1 MGCADTENFY
11 EQKDSVGFLGF
22 MTKMW
27 YLLKISDGLVNL
39 RAKDIWQNNSALGAF
54 PRVGICCC

>member
-1 MGCADTENFY
+1 MGCADIENFH

-27 YLLKISDGLVNL
+27 YWLKISDGLVNL
-39 RAKDIWQNNSALGAF
+39 RAEDIWQNNSALGAF
-54 PRVGICCC
+54 P